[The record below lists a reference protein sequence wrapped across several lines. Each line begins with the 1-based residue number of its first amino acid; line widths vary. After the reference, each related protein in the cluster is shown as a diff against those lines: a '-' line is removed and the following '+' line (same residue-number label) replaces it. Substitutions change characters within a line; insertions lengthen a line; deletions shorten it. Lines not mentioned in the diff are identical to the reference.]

1 NPVLIM
7 VASGARGTTTN
18 LRHLA
23 GMRGRLD
30 TEYPICANLREG
42 LHPYEFFMSAKMS
55 RRTLVDKK
63 LGVAY
68 FGDYTRRMV
77 HAGFDL
83 QISEADCGTTAGIDF
98 PFSDPDQ
105 SAIVVPH
112 LVGRFR
118 ATDGA
123 YISENVIREKPKPS
137 IQVRS
142 PL

>member
-1 NPVLIM
+1 LFDLDEILVTKTQRTNLLDKIDSVGRSKSDRFDEWTKRVEQEIAERIKVSISDKENTNPVLIM

-68 FGDYTRRMV
+68 FGDYT
-77 HAGFDL
+77 
-83 QISEADCGTTAGIDF
+83 
-98 PFSDPDQ
+98 
-105 SAIVVPH
+105 
-112 LVGRFR
+112 
-118 ATDGA
+118 
-123 YISENVIREKPKPS
+123 
-137 IQVRS
+137 
-142 PL
+142 